1 MKKLGSLFL
10 LGLVLSGCSNPGK
23 EAKQIPIE
31 IIQPVIPP
39 VKTAIK
45 KQPKIASCDPN
56 NKHVGLYA
64 TNHGH
69 KGQQGSYVEKNFQ
82 AILRDSKKMRIDQ
95 LHVSMLYGGRSAV
108 KTDSVIFPNHTIV
121 QNGRDLFKEV
131 KAAGLCP
138 VAFAEWGTQYPYK
151 SDLMLNHPEFF
162 LKNMKG
168 ENFLTADGV
177 KMSYL
182 NLLHP
187 TVREGI
193 MDYMRQIAANPNIS
207 EIQGDDHLGIGKD
220 FGYNQEFIVG
230 FNKFLDEQKINYR
243 GNRKNPSPSERYWVA
258 YRTKVVTEFY
268 AEIVANVRSVN
279 PNVEVTL
286 VTGPL
291 DFMRNN
297 MNQDHRQ
304 MGSFVKDIG
313 EQHYGSNTN
322 RDVSRTI
329 MSLDPK
335 LTPALLLGI
344 GDNSVAPTVLQNNVK
359 AVIKN
364 GHKKVLFFGHRKCTG
379 EGPGVKECQA
389 LVQPLIAQFLGNDKT
404 NVSQTPALKP
414 SPKPTQTPTPTTPSK
429 APKPKS

>member
-1 MKKLGSLFL
+1 MKKLGYFILLSLAL
-10 LGLVLSGCSNPGK
+10 TGCSMPGK
-23 EAKQIPIE
+23 EAKVIPVE
-31 IIQPVIPP
+31 IIQPVIAPA
-39 VKTAIK
+39 KTAIK
-45 KQPKIASCDPN
+45 KHPKSANCDPN
-56 NKHVGLYA
+56 SKHVGLYV

-69 KGQQGSYVEKNFQ
+69 KGQQGSYVEENFK
-82 AILRDSKKMRIDQ
+82 AILSGSKKMRIDQ

-108 KTDSVIFPNHTIV
+108 KTDSVIFPNHTLV
-121 QNGRDLFKEV
+121 NNGRDLFKEV

-220 FGYNQEFIVG
+220 FGYNPEFIAG
-230 FNKFLDEQKINYR
+230 FNKFLDDNKVNYR
-243 GNRKNPSPSERYWVA
+243 GNRKNPSPSEPYWVA

-268 AEIVANVRSVN
+268 AELVANVRSVN

-304 MGSFVKDIG
+304 FKFVKDIG
-313 EQHYGSNTN
+313 EQHYGSNSN
-322 RDVSRTI
+322 RDVSSTI
-329 MSLDPK
+329 MGLDPK

-344 GDNSVAPTVLQNNVK
+344 GDNSVAPSVLTKNVK
-359 AVIKN
+359 AVIEN
-364 GHKKVLFFGHRKCTG
+364 GHQKVLFFGHRKCTG

-389 LVQPLIAQFLGNDKT
+389 LLTPLIAQFIGPDKT
-404 NVSQTPALKP
+404 NVSQKPALKS
-414 SPKPTQTPTPTTPSK
+414 SPKPAPTPTSK
-429 APKPKS
+429 ATKPKS

>member
-1 MKKLGSLFL
+1 MKKLGYVFL
-10 LGLVLSGCSNPGK
+10 LGLALTGCSMPGK
-23 EAKQIPIE
+23 EAKVIPVD
-31 IIQPVIPP
+31 IIQPVIAPA
-39 VKTAIK
+39 KTAIK
-45 KQPKIASCDPN
+45 MQPKIASCDPKF
-56 NKHVGLYA
+56 KHTGLYVS
-64 TNHGH
+64 HHPH
-69 KGQQGSYVEKNFQ
+69 KGKPGSYTPDNFQ
-82 AILRDSKKMRIDQ
+82 TILKDSMKMRIDQ

-108 KTDSVIFPNHTIV
+108 KTDSVIFPNHTLV
-121 QNGRDLFKEV
+121 NNGRDLFKEV

-151 SDLMLNHPEFF
+151 SDLMLNHPQFF

-168 ENFLTADGV
+168 ENFLTSDGV

-220 FGYNQEFIVG
+220 FGYNPEFIAG
-230 FNKFLDEQKINYR
+230 FNKFLDEKKVNYR
-243 GNRKNPSPSERYWVA
+243 GNRKNPSPSEPYWVA

-268 AEIVANVRSVN
+268 AELVANVRSVN
-279 PNVEVTL
+279 PNIEVTL

-304 MGSFVKDIG
+304 FTFVKDIG
-313 EQHYGSNTN
+313 EQHYGSNSN

-344 GDNSVAPTVLQNNVK
+344 GDNSVAPSVLTNNVN
-359 AVIKN
+359 AVINN
-364 GHKKVLFFGHRKCTG
+364 GHNKVLFFGHRKCTG

-389 LVQPLIAQFLGNDKT
+389 LMTPLIAKFLGPDKPK
-404 NVSQTPALKP
+404 VSQTPTLKP
-414 SPKPTQTPTPTTPSK
+414 SPKPTPTSASK
-429 APKPKS
+429 ATKPKS